1 MENWNDLLVA
11 SLRSNAGLIST
22 LIYFIVWIFIGN
34 YVFLNLFLAI
44 LLEGFE
50 TKDLE
55 QEINILE
62 KDIVIK

>member
-1 MENWNDLLVA
+1 MTIENWNDLLTA
-11 SLRSNAGLIST
+11 SLRGNAEIIST

-50 TKDLE
+50 TKDL
-55 QEINILE
+55 Q
-62 KDIVIK
+62 